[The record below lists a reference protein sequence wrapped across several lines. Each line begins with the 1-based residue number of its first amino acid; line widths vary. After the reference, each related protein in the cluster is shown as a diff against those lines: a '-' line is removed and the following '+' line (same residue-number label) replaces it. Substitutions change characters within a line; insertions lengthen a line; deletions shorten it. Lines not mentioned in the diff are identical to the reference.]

1 VTDVRI
7 EVVYAE
13 ATVQTVVSLTVPAGT
28 TVAEAVRLAHLGASH
43 PQMPADLTHG
53 IWGREVA
60 PDTPVSAGDRVEL
73 YRPLPNDPKE
83 TRRALAREGRTMGQG
98 VAIGHKRKIRRKV
111 RR

>member
-7 EVVYAE
+7 DVVYAE
-13 ATVQTVVSLTVPAGT
+13 ASAQTVVSLTVPSST
-28 TVAEAVRLAHLGASH
+28 TVAEAVSLARLRDSH
-43 PQMPADLTHG
+43 PQMPTDLTYG
-53 IWGREVA
+53 IWGREVTS
-60 PDTPVSAGDRVEL
+60 DTPVSAGDRVEL
-73 YRPLPNDPKE
+73 YRPLPHDPKE